1 MKSPQKKR
9 RSRRPV
15 FLYLVL
21 CVCILAIGY
30 SAYRLILTRLAY
42 DADDNLYAELRT
54 ELAGPGGSA
63 VPAASQGG
71 AASDGA
77 VSGESAAGEPAAGA
91 PVPAD
96 DKTPAAAESQMD
108 FEKLLNINPDT
119 VAWITLPDTVIDYPV
134 VQGEDDSYYLRHLFT
149 GKRGASGCI
158 FMDAANAP
166 DFTDRNT
173 VLYGHHMKNGSMFAG
188 LEKFNKQSYY
198 DAHGSMTLFTPSG
211 DHRVE
216 WFAGYGTT
224 SDRVPT
230 AFESDQAFSDF
241 VAEAAAN
248 SDFASD
254 VQVLPTDRLLTLSTC
269 TYFMYDARYLLIG
282 VIR

>member
-1 MKSPQKKR
+1 MESPQKKR
-9 RSRRPV
+9 RRPV

-42 DADDNLYAELRT
+42 DADDKLYAELRA

-63 VPAASQGG
+63 APVAALDG
-71 AASDGA
+71 AASG
-77 VSGESAAGEPAAGA
+77 GSAAAKPAADTPA
-91 PVPAD
+91 QAD
-96 DKTPAAAESQMD
+96 DSTPAAEKSQMD

-134 VQGEDDSYYLRHLFT
+134 VQGEDESYYLHHLFT

-158 FMDAANAP
+158 FMDMTNAP
-166 DFTDRNT
+166 DFSDRNT

-188 LEKFNKQSYY
+188 LEKFGEQSYY
-198 DAHGSMTLFTPSG
+198 DAHKTMTLFTPSG
-211 DHRVE
+211 DHTVE

-241 VAEAAAN
+241 LAQAVTN
-248 SDFASD
+248 SDFETD

>member
-1 MKSPQKKR
+1 MDSRKKKR
-9 RSRRPV
+9 RRRRPV

-30 SAYRLILTRLAY
+30 SAYRLVLTRLAY
-42 DADDNLYAELRT
+42 DAEDKLYAELRA

-63 VPAASQGG
+63 VPAASQAG
-71 AASDGA
+71 AA
-77 VSGESAAGEPAAGA
+77 SGESAPAESAAGRPAAGTPA
-91 PVPAD
+91 PAD
-96 DKTPAAAESQMD
+96 DKTPAAAESQMN
-108 FEKLLNINPDT
+108 FEKLLDINPDT
-119 VAWITLPDTVIDYPV
+119 VAWITLPGTVIDYPV
-134 VQGEDDSYYLRHLFT
+134 VQGEDESYYLRHLFT

-158 FMDAANAP
+158 FMDIANAQ
-166 DFTDRNT
+166 DFSDRNT
-173 VLYGHHMKNGSMFAG
+173 VLYGHHMKNGSTFAG
-188 LEKFNKQSYY
+188 LEKFGEQPYY
-198 DAHGSMTLFTPSG
+198 DAHKSMALFTPSG
-211 DHRVE
+211 DRTVE

-230 AFESDQAFSDF
+230 AFESDQAFLDF
-241 VAEAAAN
+241 AAAAAEN

-254 VQVLPTDRLLTLSTC
+254 VQVLPADRLLTLSTC

>member
-1 MKSPQKKR
+1 MDSPKKKR
-9 RSRRPV
+9 RKRRPWL
-15 FLYLVL
+15 LYLVV
-21 CVCILAIGY
+21 CVCIIAIGY
-30 SAYRLILTRLAY
+30 SAYQLILVRLEY
-42 DADDNLYAELRT
+42 DAADELYAELRT
-54 ELAGPGGSA
+54 ELAEPEGEA
-63 VPAASQGG
+63 VPAPAQGG
-71 AASDGA
+71 AAPVEDGPVA
-77 VSGESAAGEPAAGA
+77 SPA
-91 PVPAD
+91 VPAEPGSVEA
-96 DKTPAAAESQMD
+96 PAVVESQMN

-134 VQGEDDSYYLRHLFT
+134 VQGEDESYYLHHLFT

-158 FMDAANAP
+158 FMDAANAA
-166 DFTDRNT
+166 DFSDRNT

-188 LEKFNKQSYY
+188 LEKFGKQSYY
-198 DAHGSMTLFTPSG
+198 DAHRSMTLFTPSG
-211 DHRVE
+211 DHSVE

-230 AFESDQAFSDF
+230 AFESDQAFLDF
-241 VAEAAAN
+241 VAHAAAN